1 MQTVNKELKQAQDV
15 LASET
20 ARRQELERELTAAK
34 QEHAEQQRNAKL
46 ELSKLETA
54 LKSKDHDEKARA
66 VSDAQEAL
74 QSKC

>member
-1 MQTVNKELKQAQDV
+1 MNKELKQAQDA

-20 ARRQELERELTAAK
+20 AKRQDLERELTAAK
-34 QEHAEQQRNAKL
+34 QEHAEQQRTAKL

-66 VSDAQEAL
+66 VTNAQEAL
-74 QSKC
+74 QAKS